1 MKRLEWFELR
11 FFHIRARILVYLTLV
26 SLTKENRHQTF

>member
-11 FFHIRARILVYLTLV
+11 FFHIRGILVYLTLV
-26 SLTKENRHQTF
+26 SLTTEDLHKTF

>member
-11 FFHIRARILVYLTLV
+11 FFHIRAVLVYLTLV
-26 SLTKENRHQTF
+26 SLTKENLHQTF